1 MEKQFDR
8 LKSFCQHRVRWS
20 PKIII
25 MNKSF
30 DFTVASWLLKNED
43 SYFIFFIFFLMEKNE
58 DMLRNKF
65 VLELIIGFETIRLFD

>member
-1 MEKQFDR
+1 
-8 LKSFCQHRVRWS
+8 
-20 PKIII
+20 

-43 SYFIFFIFFLMEKNE
+43 FFSFLMEKNE